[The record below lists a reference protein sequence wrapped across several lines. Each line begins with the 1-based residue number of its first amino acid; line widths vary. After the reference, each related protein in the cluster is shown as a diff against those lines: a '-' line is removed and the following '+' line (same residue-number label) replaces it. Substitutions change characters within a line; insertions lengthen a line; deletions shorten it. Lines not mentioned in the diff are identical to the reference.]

1 VTILHRCVPVVTHA
15 IIILYILRCC
25 CLLLKNLIIRAKW
38 SGSQFF
44 FFLRDLHDHFL
55 DIAQFVRSNPFNRPI
70 IQLFPFARFMIYGI
84 HKDTMQ
90 MPDRTMALST
100 SVIADSVANPNA
112 INQSQTFVDVEMTI
126 SKSLSWKT
134 EVHVLSRAK
143 REISCVIRV
152 VEITAHR
159 LFYPFHG
166 HRQRFLTSAFVTFCD
181 FVIFHRCCIISR
193 YY

>member
-1 VTILHRCVPVVTHA
+1 
-15 IIILYILRCC
+15 
-25 CLLLKNLIIRAKW
+25 
-38 SGSQFF
+38 
-44 FFLRDLHDHFL
+44 
-55 DIAQFVRSNPFNRPI
+55 
-70 IQLFPFARFMIYGI
+70 MIYDI

-100 SVIADSVANPNA
+100 GVIATPDSVANPNA

-166 HRQRFLTSAFVTFCD
+166 HRQRFLTSAFVTFCG

-193 YY
+193 SGYPGIIDTNFNKFHDELNSCLNLMERECRI